1 MVIAIRRIYSMK
13 DHPTSRKETDSF
25 NIFVDRL
32 WARGIKKGEVKMDL
46 WLKEIAPSN
55 KLRKWFAH
63 DPDKWKE
70 FKNRYFKELDSKKE
84 LVEPILQKL
93 HSGVSISLLYGA
105 KDEEFNNAVALREYL
120 LQKLT
125 N

>member
-1 MVIAIRRIYSMK
+1 M
-13 DHPTSRKETDSF
+13 
-25 NIFVDRL
+25 DRL
-32 WARGIKKGEVKMDL
+32 WARGIKKGEVKVDL

-70 FKNRYFKELDSKKE
+70 FKNQYFKELDSKKE